1 MQWLRPELSVL
12 ATRIAYD
19 RLEHFALVERTN
31 NSSDHVHQ
39 FEMLSF
45 HIASEQA
52 SSIRSEFKKTAVKL
66 GSKLSTDRP
75 DRVERLSDELNLFR
89 GHDGFQGSEVHK
101 RAAIGANPF

>member
-1 MQWLRPELSVL
+1 
-12 ATRIAYD
+12 
-19 RLEHFALVERTN
+19 N

-52 SSIRSEFKKTAVKL
+52 FSIRSEFKKPAVKL

-89 GHDGFQGSEVHK
+89 GHDDNRRNQKPKVTRSTSPAGGHTPPSAQRYSIPMFCPS
-101 RAAIGANPF
+101 